1 MDPQVLARA
10 FEPFF
15 TTKPVGEGSGLG
27 LATVYGIVKQS
38 NGYIWGESD
47 PSTGTA
53 WHVYLP
59 TASEPAGTPSDRPD
73 SPSLARGSETI
84 LIVDDEP
91 MVRALARRALEIYG
105 YTVLEAEHGEA
116 ALQQMSANEGQVSIV
131 VADIVMP
138 RLDGRELGERLGLSH
153 PGLPVLYMSG
163 HTGDELSRRKL
174 LEPTVRVLQKPF
186 HPDELVARVQ
196 ELLLRRATR

>member
-1 MDPQVLARA
+1 
-10 FEPFF
+10 
-15 TTKPVGEGSGLG
+15 
-27 LATVYGIVKQS
+27 
-38 NGYIWGESD
+38 
-47 PSTGTA
+47 
-53 WHVYLP
+53 VYLP

-196 ELLLRRATR
+196 ELLVRRATR